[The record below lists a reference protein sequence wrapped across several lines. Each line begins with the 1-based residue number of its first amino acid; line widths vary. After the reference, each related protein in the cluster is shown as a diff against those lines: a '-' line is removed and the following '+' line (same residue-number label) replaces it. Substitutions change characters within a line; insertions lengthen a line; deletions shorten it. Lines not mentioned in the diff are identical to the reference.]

1 MNLLKNGTNISGN
14 KILTSNQLI
23 SLSSLLSKTNQ
34 LIDVSLLLLK
44 INLSTFRHRPNT
56 INFSP
61 SLISQADEGPV
72 QFERMVTLL
81 YKRTETF
88 SDVLNSINLL
98 TTTTIFLHNFVSTI
112 FFSCQFPDWHFVVND
127 FIEEKKLEYFVILL
141 YLHTFK
147 FFN

>member
-1 MNLLKNGTNISGN
+1 MKKIRKQYPPANESTQKWNISGN

-61 SLISQADEGPV
+61 SLISQAHESPV

-127 FIEEKKLEYFVILL
+127 FIEEK
-141 YLHTFK
+141 
-147 FFN
+147 